1 MASLKNNFKRQVVPF
16 SNDKDGS
23 NSGILSKSI
32 GLFYFRF
39 ETQLVIHF
47 TSEQGGFTGV

>member
-1 MASLKNNFKRQVVPF
+1 M
-16 SNDKDGS
+16 DGS
-23 NSGILSKSI
+23 NSAILSKSI

-47 TSEQGGFTGV
+47 TSEQGGFHWGLIRHQ